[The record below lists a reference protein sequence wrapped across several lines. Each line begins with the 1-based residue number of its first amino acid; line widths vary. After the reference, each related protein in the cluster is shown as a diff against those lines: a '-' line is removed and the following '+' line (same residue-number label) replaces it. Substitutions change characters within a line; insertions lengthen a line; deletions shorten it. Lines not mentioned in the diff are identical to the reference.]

1 MTTTRPSV
9 STESLF
15 SNLRQSHSKF
25 CDVSCEVFTLR
36 SSRNFLRAVYP
47 SQAQD
52 KFKENKNPV
61 FIIFLGLEDYDGFK
75 GRRSLSR
82 HSSQGSAN
90 FGLNPLHVG
99 IHTKE
104 VGV

>member
-1 MTTTRPSV
+1 MVKEYWERV
-9 STESLF
+9 
-15 SNLRQSHSKF
+15 LRNTSKA
-25 CDVSCEVFTLR
+25 FTG
-36 SSRNFLRAVYP
+36 NFLRAVYP

-61 FIIFLGLEDYDGFK
+61 FIIFLGLKDCDCFK

-90 FGLNPLHVG
+90 FGLNLLHVG
-99 IHTKE
+99 IHIQKKL
-104 VGV
+104 VCRRISCP

>member
-1 MTTTRPSV
+1 MVKEYWERVLRNTSNSSKT
-9 STESLF
+9 F
-15 SNLRQSHSKF
+15 SG
-25 CDVSCEVFTLR
+25 
-36 SSRNFLRAVYP
+36 NFLRAVYP

-61 FIIFLGLEDYDGFK
+61 FIIFLGLKDYDGFK

-90 FGLNPLHVG
+90 FGLNLLHVG

>member
-1 MTTTRPSV
+1 MVKEYWERV
-9 STESLF
+9 
-15 SNLRQSHSKF
+15 LRNTS
-25 CDVSCEVFTLR
+25 ETFTG
-36 SSRNFLRAVYP
+36 NFLRAVYP

-61 FIIFLGLEDYDGFK
+61 FIIFLGLKDYDCFK

-90 FGLNPLHVG
+90 FGLNLLHVG
-99 IHTKE
+99 IHIQKKL
-104 VGV
+104 VCRRISCP